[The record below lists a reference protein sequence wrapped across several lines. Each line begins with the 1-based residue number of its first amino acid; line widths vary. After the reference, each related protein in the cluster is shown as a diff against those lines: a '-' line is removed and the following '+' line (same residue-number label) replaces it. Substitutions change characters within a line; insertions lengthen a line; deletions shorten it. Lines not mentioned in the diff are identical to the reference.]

1 VGIDRRS
8 KTPEKERFYVNKTDK
23 RHLAR
28 NKRSNRAFVGRPA
41 VVPAKFVTDEW
52 AVHFYTSYMLKIRTA
67 PYPLSRRF
75 VKAPAAPLLSLV
87 LSFALAACGGSDAG
101 SPSIATSVPSGPNA
115 TTVEQALSGG
125 EVVASTAALKNDPS
139 CAIQY
144 SVNDAPEQVGPDPLL
159 NNQWHLKNTGQRLG
173 RVGEDINVEGA
184 WKFTLGEGVRI
195 ALVDDALEVVHG
207 DLKANI
213 VAGASYNYRPAIK
226 GSAFPLPCNKDDGH
240 GTSVA
245 GIIGSRAANGIGTS
259 GIAPK
264 AELVGYN
271 ALSLDLTL
279 DIADA
284 LNRDLSKNSIYHNS
298 WGSPDTG
305 ELNEAESEFTQA
317 IARGTKEG
325 RKGKGAIYVFP
336 AGNGGCFELTGQS
349 GCNKD
354 NANFDGYIN
363 KLGIIAV
370 GALDQF
376 GKQPW
381 YGEGGSNVLVSA
393 PAGDSSAGIT
403 TTAINNSYRNDFIG
417 TSASAPMVSGAV
429 ALMLSA
435 NPELT
440 WRDVPIIL
448 AKSAR
453 RNDSGDSNWIGN
465 FNHRY
470 GFGALDTTAAV
481 AMAKTWK
488 TVGGTNELKK
498 CTKTAAGTA
507 GFIPD
512 AGVEIGS
519 TLSLQGC
526 AISAIEYITVSV
538 DVTHDYSGDLVI
550 DLISPN
556 GSKSNLATPR
566 KCQDA
571 SRAADHCGS
580 LQNWQFGSVRHLDEN
595 ASGNWHVFIRDTVAG
610 KVGTLS
616 GWTITVYG
624 R

>member
-1 VGIDRRS
+1 MFNLPLVKS
-8 KTPEKERFYVNKTDK
+8 P
-23 RHLAR
+23 AR
-28 NKRSNRAFVGRPA
+28 
-41 VVPAKFVTDEW
+41 
-52 AVHFYTSYMLKIRTA
+52 
-67 PYPLSRRF
+67 PLIALM
-75 VKAPAAPLLSLV
+75 V
-87 LSFALAACGGSDAG
+87 SFALSACGGGSDAG
-101 SPSIATSVPSGPNA
+101 SAAFAAPGSSGANA
-115 TTVEQALSGG
+115 TAVGSAFAGG
-125 EVVASTAALKNDPS
+125 EVVSNTAALKNDPS

-144 SVNDAPEQVGPDPLL
+144 LANETPDQVGPDPLL

-184 WKFTLGEGVRI
+184 WKLTLGEGVRI

-213 VAGASYNYRPAIK
+213 VAGASYNYRLAIK
-226 GSAFPLPCNKDDGH
+226 GSAFPLPCSNDDGH

-245 GIIGSRAANGIGTS
+245 GIIGSRASNGIGTS

-305 ELNEAESEFTQA
+305 ELNEAENEFTQA
-317 IARGTKEG
+317 IARGTAEG

-336 AGNGGCFELTGQS
+336 AGNGGCFELIGQS

-381 YGEGGSNVLVSA
+381 YGEGGSNVLISA

-403 TTAINNSYRNDFIG
+403 TTAIKNSYRSDFIG

-435 NPELT
+435 NPELS

-453 RNDSGDSNWIGN
+453 RNDSGDSNWVGN

-470 GFGALDTTAAV
+470 GFGALDTSAAV

-488 TVGGTNELKK
+488 TVGGTNDLKK
-498 CTKTAAGTA
+498 CTKSVSSPA

-512 AGVEIGS
+512 GGVEIGS

-526 AISAIEYITVSV
+526 EISAIEYITVAV
-538 DVTHDYSGDLVI
+538 DVKHEYSGDLTI
-550 DLISPN
+550 DLYSPN
-556 GSKSNLATPR
+556 GSKSILATPR
-566 KCQDA
+566 KCQVA
-571 SRAADHCGS
+571 NRNADHCGS
-580 LQNWQFGSVRHLDEN
+580 LQNWQFASVRHMDEN
-595 ASGNWHVFIRDTVAG
+595 ASGNWHLFVRDTAAG